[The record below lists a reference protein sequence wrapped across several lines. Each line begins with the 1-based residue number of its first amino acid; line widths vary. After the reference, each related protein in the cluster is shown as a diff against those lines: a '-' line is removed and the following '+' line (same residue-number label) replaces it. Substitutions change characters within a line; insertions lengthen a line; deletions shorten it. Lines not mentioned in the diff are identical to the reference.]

1 MEGRAGRADQALD
14 FLLGEDLWQ
23 AMALFRIRSVVDTP
37 SPPECLAVKRTQG
50 SQTDGDALPETASVC
65 EIASLRIRE
74 YAAGPGDLVDS

>member
-37 SPPECLAVKRTQG
+37 SPPECLAVKRTLRQPDRR
-50 SQTDGDALPETASVC
+50 QRLPETASFC